1 MDTWALQRAAERE
14 VQMKMPSV
22 SHMVH
27 SKQGGAYLR
36 GPRGKKLP
44 KPKLM
49 PQKGVKLSSLATRAP
64 MPEEE

>member
-1 MDTWALQRAAERE
+1 
-14 VQMKMPSV
+14 MKFVSA

-44 KPKLM
+44 KNVIKP
-49 PQKGVKLSSLATRAP
+49 KGVKLSSLATRAP
-64 MPEEE
+64 MPAEEEE